1 MSHPPMKERKY
12 FDVLADYLRA
22 RLLRQASKG
31 GKRKPCLSV
40 RLSVATRG
48 DEYKARVVEFGLG
61 TSDEDMAA
69 YGAALLVRGLRA
81 AGVRVASK
89 LPE

>member
-1 MSHPPMKERKY
+1 MKY

-22 RLLRQASKG
+22 RLLRQPARKRG
-31 GKRKPCLSV
+31 GACLSV
-40 RLSVATRG
+40 RLCVATRG
-48 DEYKARVVEFGLG
+48 DGYKARVVEFGLG
-61 TSDEDMAA
+61 TADEDMAA

-81 AGVRVASK
+81 AGVRVVSR